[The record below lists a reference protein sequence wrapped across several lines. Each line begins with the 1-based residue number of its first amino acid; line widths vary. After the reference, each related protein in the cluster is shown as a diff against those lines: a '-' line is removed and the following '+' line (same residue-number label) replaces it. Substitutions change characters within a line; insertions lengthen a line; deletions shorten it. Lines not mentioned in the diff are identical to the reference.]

1 MMGGDVTVKSIIN
14 EGTTFIFTF
23 LADYKDAS
31 EDTKNKKATES
42 SLIKNV
48 VSIENQNS
56 IQNKN
61 NKTILVID
69 DDPTVSE
76 LIKRQLTKDASYNVI
91 IANNGKDGLKLAK
104 EIKPNLITLDI
115 LMPEMDGWSVL
126 RTLKADPEVS
136 NIPVIMASILDEKN
150 KGFSLGASDFVSK
163 PIEKE
168 SF

>member
-48 VSIENQNS
+48 VSIENQTS
-56 IQNKN
+56 TQNKN
-61 NKTILVID
+61 AKTILVID

-76 LIKRQLTKDASYNVI
+76 LINHTSSHI
-91 IANNGKDGLKLAK
+91 
-104 EIKPNLITLDI
+104 
-115 LMPEMDGWSVL
+115 
-126 RTLKADPEVS
+126 
-136 NIPVIMASILDEKN
+136 
-150 KGFSLGASDFVSK
+150 
-163 PIEKE
+163 
-168 SF
+168 